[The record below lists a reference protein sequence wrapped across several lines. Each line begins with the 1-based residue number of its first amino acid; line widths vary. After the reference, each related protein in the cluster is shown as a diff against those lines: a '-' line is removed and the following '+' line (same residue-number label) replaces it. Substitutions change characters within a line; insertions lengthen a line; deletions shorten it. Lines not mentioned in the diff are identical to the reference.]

1 MNSWFKKIA
10 MSIITLFVI
19 IATIM
24 VFQEENQNY
33 GKEINNQAYSAQFLL
48 NADGKIEGTP
58 QRLNQVSN
66 PPVAKQVNIFEEI
79 GETILGWPTRS
90 NRTARNTNSEIL
102 TLLKT
107 GL

>member
-1 MNSWFKKIA
+1 

-48 NADGKIEGTP
+48 NADGKIEVTP